1 MDERA
6 TIAQMKTRLSK
17 SIIAGLLC
25 CLAPAVAAIFGSARA
40 TSPAPV
46 LEFKLLKELR
56 PLPELR
62 FVDGTGQ
69 ERTIADFR
77 GKTVLLNIWA
87 TWCAPCR
94 KEMPS
99 LDRLQATLGGAD
111 FQVIA
116 LSVDAGGVQNV
127 RHFYDQLGLKNLS
140 IFVDQSGWTMQSLR
154 ILGLPT
160 SLLVDREGREIGRTL
175 GPADWDQ
182 PYALSVLRRYVE
194 RFPPPGTR

>member
-1 MDERA
+1 
-6 TIAQMKTRLSK
+6 MKVKARLAK
-17 SIIAGLLC
+17 SIAAGVLC
-25 CLAPAVAAIFGSARA
+25 CLVPAATAVFAPARAA
-40 TSPAPV
+40 SPAPA
-46 LEFKLLKELR
+46 LEFKLLQEPR
-56 PLPELR
+56 PLSELR
-62 FVDGTGQ
+62 FVDGDGQ

-99 LDRLQATLGGAD
+99 LDRLQAKLGGAE

-116 LSVDAGGVQNV
+116 LSVDAGGLRDV
-127 RHFYDQLGLKNLS
+127 RHFYDQLGLGNLG
-140 IFVDQSGWTMQSLR
+140 IFVDQSSWTMQGLQV
-154 ILGLPT
+154 LGLPT

-182 PYALSVLRRYVE
+182 PDALTLLRGYLKG
-194 RFPPPGTR
+194 FPRPGTP